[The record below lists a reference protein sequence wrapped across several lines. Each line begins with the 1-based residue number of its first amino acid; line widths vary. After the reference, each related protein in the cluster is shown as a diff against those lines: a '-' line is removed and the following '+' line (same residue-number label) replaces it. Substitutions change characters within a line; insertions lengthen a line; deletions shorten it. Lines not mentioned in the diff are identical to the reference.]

1 MYCLIFNMGY
11 YEGNFN
17 DLTKY
22 CNTLKK
28 SNGLSREKERE
39 LAEKIQQGDKKA
51 LNELIEAN
59 LKYVITIAKNFAYT
73 GLPLYDLISEGNLGL
88 IKAAKKFDP
97 NRGTKFITCAR
108 PWITQAIQLYV
119 QNNNI
124 DREITNNEDYIFN
137 EDPNEE
143 MINTDFE
150 EEVQNIQSRSNAISE
165 LLSCLTKRE
174 YRVLE
179 SYFGLNNSREMTLD
193 EIGKEMG
200 LTQERVRQIK
210 DESIE
215 KLQFKA
221 MSNNSYAEFKELY

>member
-1 MYCLIFNMGY
+1 MNY
-11 YEGNFN
+11 YDENFN

-22 CNTLKK
+22 CGTIAK
-28 SNGLSREKERE
+28 SKGLSRERERE
-39 LAEKIQQGDKKA
+39 LAEKIQEGDNKA
-51 LNELIEAN
+51 LNELVEAN
-59 LKYVITIAKNFAYT
+59 LKYVVTIAKKFAWT

-88 IKAAKKFDP
+88 IRAAKKFDP
-97 NRGTKFITCAR
+97 DRGTKFITCAR

-119 QNNNI
+119 SNNNI
-124 DREITNNEDYIFN
+124 DKEFTNVDDYVFEDETN
-137 EDPNEE
+137 AEL
-143 MINTDFE
+143 INSDFE
-150 EEVQNIQSRSNAISE
+150 EEVHNIQSRSNAIDE
-165 LLSCLTKRE
+165 LLSCLSKRE
-174 YRVLE
+174 HRVLQL
-179 SYFGLNNSREMTLD
+179 YFGLNNCKEMTLD

>member
-1 MYCLIFNMGY
+1 MNY
-11 YEGNFN
+11 YDENFN

-22 CNTLKK
+22 CSTLNKGK
-28 SNGLSREKERE
+28 GLSREKEHE
-39 LAEKIQQGDKKA
+39 LAEKIQQGDNKA
-51 LNELIEAN
+51 LNELVEAN
-59 LKYVITIAKNFAYT
+59 LKYVVTIAKKFAWT
-73 GLPLYDLISEGNLGL
+73 GIPLYDLISEGNLGL
-88 IKAAKKFDP
+88 IRAAKKFDP
-97 NRGTKFITCAR
+97 DRGTKFITCAR

-119 QNNNI
+119 QNSNT
-124 DREITNNEDYIFN
+124 DKELTNMEDYIFDDETN
-137 EDPNEE
+137 DE

-150 EEVQNIQSRSNAISE
+150 DEVHNIQSRSNAIDE

-174 YRVLE
+174 YRVLQ
-179 SYFGLNNSREMTLD
+179 SYFGLNNCKEMTLD

-221 MSNNSYAEFKELY
+221 MSNNCYAEFKELY

>member
-1 MYCLIFNMGY
+1 MKYH
-11 YEGNFN
+11 ETNFN

-22 CNTLKK
+22 CSTLKNGK
-28 SNGLSREKERE
+28 GLSREKERE
-39 LAEKIQQGDKKA
+39 LALKIQDGDNQA
-51 LNELIEAN
+51 LNELVEAN
-59 LKYVITIAKNFAYT
+59 LKYVVTIAKKFAWT

-97 NRGTKFITCAR
+97 DRGTKFITCAR

-119 QNNNI
+119 SENNI
-124 DREITNNEDYIFN
+124 DKEFTNVEDYVL
-137 EDPNEE
+137 EEEPNTEL
-143 MINTDFE
+143 INSDFE
-150 EEVQNIQSRSNAISE
+150 EEVHNIQSRSNAIDE

-174 YRVLE
+174 YRVLQ
-179 SYFGLNNSREMTLD
+179 SYFGLNNTREMTLD

-221 MSNNSYAEFKELY
+221 MSNNAYGEFKELY

>member
-1 MYCLIFNMGY
+1 LNKGR
-11 YEGNFN
+11 
-17 DLTKY
+17 
-22 CNTLKK
+22 
-28 SNGLSREKERE
+28 GLSREKERE
-39 LAEKIQQGDKKA
+39 LALNIQAGDNKA
-51 LNELIEAN
+51 LNELVEAN
-59 LKYVITIAKNFAYT
+59 LKYVVTIAKKFAWT

-97 NRGTKFITCAR
+97 DRGTKFITCAR
-108 PWITQAIQLYV
+108 PWITQAIQTYV
-119 QNNNI
+119 QSSNI
-124 DREITNNEDYIFN
+124 DKEMTNIDDYVFD
-137 EDPNEE
+137 EETSSE
-143 MINTDFE
+143 MINEDFE
-150 EEVQNIQSRSNAISE
+150 DEIHNIQSRSNAINE

-179 SYFGLNNSREMTLD
+179 AYFGLNNAQEMTLD
-193 EIGKEMG
+193 EIGEEMG

>member
-1 MYCLIFNMGY
+1 MNY
-11 YEGNFN
+11 YDENFN

-22 CNTLKK
+22 CGTLNK
-28 SNGLSREKERE
+28 SKGLSREKERE
-39 LAEKIQQGDKKA
+39 LAEKIQQGDNKA
-51 LNELIEAN
+51 LNELVEAN
-59 LKYVITIAKNFAYT
+59 LKYVVTIAKKFAWT

-88 IKAAKKFDP
+88 IRAAKKFDP
-97 NRGTKFITCAR
+97 DRGTKFITCAR

-119 QNNNI
+119 QNSNV
-124 DREITNNEDYIFN
+124 DKELTNMEDYIFDDETN
-137 EDPNEE
+137 SE

-150 EEVQNIQSRSNAISE
+150 DEVHNIQSRSNAIDE

-174 YRVLE
+174 YRVLQ
-179 SYFGLNNSREMTLD
+179 SYFGLNDCKEMTLD

>member
-1 MYCLIFNMGY
+1 MSY

-17 DLTKY
+17 DLSKY
-22 CNTLKK
+22 CNTLKRSK
-28 SNGLSREKERE
+28 GLSREKERE
-39 LAEKIQQGDKKA
+39 LAEKIQQGDNKA

-59 LKYVITIAKNFAYT
+59 LKYVITIAKGFACT
-73 GLPLYDLISEGNLGL
+73 GLPLYDLIAEGNLGL

-108 PWITQAIQLYV
+108 PWITQAIQQYV
-119 QNNNI
+119 QNCNI
-124 DREITNNEDYIFN
+124 DKELTNSGDYIFDD
-137 EDPNEE
+137 EPNEE

-150 EEVQNIQSRSNAISE
+150 EEVQNIQSRSNAIDE

-174 YRVLE
+174 YRVLQ
-179 SYFGLNNSREMTLD
+179 SYFGLGDCKEMTLD

>member
-1 MYCLIFNMGY
+1 MEC

-28 SNGLSREKERE
+28 SKGLSRETERE
-39 LAEKIQQGDKKA
+39 LSEKIRKGDNKA
-51 LNELIEAN
+51 LNELVEAN
-59 LKYVITIAKNFAYT
+59 LKYVVTVAKKFAWT

-97 NRGTKFITCAR
+97 DRGTKFITCAK
-108 PWITQAIQLYV
+108 PWITQSIQAYIQNRNVDKEFANVDDYV
-119 QNNNI
+119 L
-124 DREITNNEDYIFN
+124 DGELSD
-137 EDPNEE
+137 E
-143 MINTDFE
+143 MINVDFE
-150 EEVQNIQSRSNAISE
+150 DEVSSIQSRSNAINE

-174 YRVLE
+174 YRVLQ
-179 SYFGLNNSREMTLD
+179 SYFGLNNCKEMTLD

>member
-1 MYCLIFNMGY
+1 MNY
-11 YEGNFN
+11 YDENFN

-22 CNTLKK
+22 CGTLNK
-28 SNGLSREKERE
+28 SKGLSREKERE
-39 LAEKIQQGDKKA
+39 LAEKIQQGDNKA
-51 LNELIEAN
+51 LNELVEAN
-59 LKYVITIAKNFAYT
+59 LKYVVTIAKKFAWT
-73 GLPLYDLISEGNLGL
+73 GIPLYDLISEGNLGL
-88 IKAAKKFDP
+88 IRAAKKFDP
-97 NRGTKFITCAR
+97 DRGTKFITCAR

-119 QNNNI
+119 QNSNV
-124 DREITNNEDYIFN
+124 DKELTNMEDYIFDDETN
-137 EDPNEE
+137 DE

-150 EEVQNIQSRSNAISE
+150 DEVHNIQSRSNAIDE

-174 YRVLE
+174 YRVLQ
-179 SYFGLNNSREMTLD
+179 SYFGLNNCKEMTLD

>member
-1 MYCLIFNMGY
+1 MNY
-11 YEGNFN
+11 YDENFN

-22 CNTLKK
+22 CGTLNK
-28 SNGLSREKERE
+28 SKGLSREKERE
-39 LAEKIQQGDKKA
+39 LAEKIQQGDNKA
-51 LNELIEAN
+51 LNELVEAN
-59 LKYVITIAKNFAYT
+59 LKYVVTIAKKFAWT

-88 IKAAKKFDP
+88 IRAAKKFDP
-97 NRGTKFITCAR
+97 ERGTKFITCAR

-119 QNNNI
+119 QNSNA
-124 DREITNNEDYIFN
+124 DKEFTNMEDYIFDDETN
-137 EDPNEE
+137 DE
-143 MINTDFE
+143 MINADFE
-150 EEVQNIQSRSNAISE
+150 DEVHSIQSRSNAIDE

-174 YRVLE
+174 YRVLQ
-179 SYFGLNNSREMTLD
+179 SYFGLNNCKEKTLD
-193 EIGKEMG
+193 EIGKELG

>member
-1 MYCLIFNMGY
+1 MNY

-22 CNTLKK
+22 CGSINK
-28 SNGLSREKERE
+28 SKGLSREKERE
-39 LAEKIQQGDKKA
+39 LAEKIQQGDNKA
-51 LNELIEAN
+51 LNELVEAN
-59 LKYVITIAKNFAYT
+59 LKYVVTIAKKFAWT

-88 IKAAKKFDP
+88 IRAAKKFDP
-97 NRGTKFITCAR
+97 DRGTKFITCAR

-119 QNNNI
+119 QNSNV
-124 DREITNNEDYIFN
+124 DKEFTNVDDYIF
-137 EDPNEE
+137 EDEANEE

-150 EEVQNIQSRSNAISE
+150 EEVHNIQSRSNAIDE

-174 YRVLE
+174 YRVLQ
-179 SYFGLNNSREMTLD
+179 SYFGLNNCKEMTLD

>member
-1 MYCLIFNMGY
+1 MNY
-11 YEGNFN
+11 YDENFN

-22 CNTLKK
+22 CGTLKK
-28 SNGLSREKERE
+28 SKGLSRERERE
-39 LAEKIQQGDKKA
+39 LAEKIQQGDNKA
-51 LNELIEAN
+51 LNELVEAN
-59 LKYVITIAKNFAYT
+59 LKYVVTIAKKFAWT

-88 IKAAKKFDP
+88 IRAAKKFDP
-97 NRGTKFITCAR
+97 ERGTKFITCAR

-119 QNNNI
+119 QNSNV
-124 DREITNNEDYIFN
+124 DKELTNMEDYIFDDETN
-137 EDPNEE
+137 DE
-143 MINTDFE
+143 MINLDFE
-150 EEVQNIQSRSNAISE
+150 DEVHNIQSRSNAIDE

-174 YRVLE
+174 YRVLQ
-179 SYFGLNNSREMTLD
+179 SYFGLNNCKEMTLD

>member
-1 MYCLIFNMGY
+1 MNY
-11 YEGNFN
+11 YDENFN

-22 CNTLKK
+22 CGTLNK
-28 SNGLSREKERE
+28 SKGLSREKERE
-39 LAEKIQQGDKKA
+39 LAEKIQQGDNKA
-51 LNELIEAN
+51 LNELVEAN
-59 LKYVITIAKNFAYT
+59 LKYVVTIAKKFAWT

-88 IKAAKKFDP
+88 IRAAKKFDP
-97 NRGTKFITCAR
+97 ERGTKFITCAR

-119 QNNNI
+119 QNSNV
-124 DREITNNEDYIFN
+124 DKELTNMEDYIFDDETN
-137 EDPNEE
+137 DE

-150 EEVQNIQSRSNAISE
+150 DEVHNIQSRSNAIDE

-174 YRVLE
+174 YRVLQ
-179 SYFGLNNSREMTLD
+179 SYFGLNNCKEMTLD

>member
-1 MYCLIFNMGY
+1 MNY
-11 YEGNFN
+11 YGENFN
-17 DLTKY
+17 DLSKY
-22 CNTLKK
+22 CNTLNK
-28 SNGLSREKERE
+28 SKGLSREKECE
-39 LAEKIQQGDKKA
+39 LALKIQEGDNKA
-51 LNELIEAN
+51 LNELVEAN
-59 LKYVITIAKNFAYT
+59 LKYVVTIAKKFAWT

-88 IKAAKKFDP
+88 IRAAKKFDP
-97 NRGTKFITCAR
+97 DRGTKFITCAR
-108 PWITQAIQLYV
+108 PWITQAIQQYV

-124 DREITNNEDYIFN
+124 NKEFTNVDDYVFDD
-137 EDPNEE
+137 EPNSE

-150 EEVQNIQSRSNAISE
+150 DEVHNIQSRSNAIDE

-174 YRVLE
+174 YRVLQA
-179 SYFGLNNSREMTLD
+179 YFGLNNTKEKTLD
-193 EIGKEMG
+193 EIGEEMG

>member
-1 MYCLIFNMGY
+1 MNY
-11 YEGNFN
+11 YDENFN

-22 CNTLKK
+22 CGTLNK
-28 SNGLSREKERE
+28 SKGLSREKEHE
-39 LAEKIQQGDKKA
+39 LAEKIQQGDNKA
-51 LNELIEAN
+51 LNELVEAN
-59 LKYVITIAKNFAYT
+59 LKYVVTIAKKFAWT

-88 IKAAKKFDP
+88 IRAAKKFDP
-97 NRGTKFITCAR
+97 DRGTKFITCAR

-119 QNNNI
+119 QNSNV
-124 DREITNNEDYIFN
+124 DKEFTNMEDYIFDDETN
-137 EDPNEE
+137 DE

-150 EEVQNIQSRSNAISE
+150 DEVHNIQSRSNAIDE

-174 YRVLE
+174 YRVLQ
-179 SYFGLNNSREMTLD
+179 SYFGLNNCKEMTLD

>member
-1 MYCLIFNMGY
+1 MNY
-11 YEGNFN
+11 YDENFN

-22 CNTLKK
+22 CGTLNK
-28 SNGLSREKERE
+28 SKGLSREKERE
-39 LAEKIQQGDKKA
+39 LAEKIQQGDNKA
-51 LNELIEAN
+51 LNELVEAN
-59 LKYVITIAKNFAYT
+59 LKYVVTIAKKFAWT

-88 IKAAKKFDP
+88 IRAAKKFDP
-97 NRGTKFITCAR
+97 ERGTKFITCAR

-119 QNNNI
+119 QNSNV
-124 DREITNNEDYIFN
+124 DKELTNMEDYIFDDETN
-137 EDPNEE
+137 DE
-143 MINTDFE
+143 MINTVFE
-150 EEVQNIQSRSNAISE
+150 DEVHNIQSRSNAIDE

-174 YRVLE
+174 YRVLQ
-179 SYFGLNNSREMTLD
+179 SYFGLNNGKEMTLD

>member
-1 MYCLIFNMGY
+1 MNY
-11 YEGNFN
+11 YDENFN

-22 CNTLKK
+22 CGTLNK
-28 SNGLSREKERE
+28 SKGLSREKERE
-39 LAEKIQQGDKKA
+39 LAEKIQQGDNKA
-51 LNELIEAN
+51 LNELVEAN
-59 LKYVITIAKNFAYT
+59 LKYVVTIAKKFAWT

-88 IKAAKKFDP
+88 IRAAKKFDP
-97 NRGTKFITCAR
+97 DRGTKFITCAR

-119 QNNNI
+119 QNSNV
-124 DREITNNEDYIFN
+124 DKELTNMEDYIFDDETN
-137 EDPNEE
+137 DE

-150 EEVQNIQSRSNAISE
+150 DEVHNIQSRSNAIDE

-174 YRVLE
+174 YRVLQ
-179 SYFGLNNSREMTLD
+179 SYFGLNNCKEMTLD

>member
-1 MYCLIFNMGY
+1 MNYN
-11 YEGNFN
+11 ETNFS

-22 CNTLKK
+22 CGTLNKGR
-28 SNGLSREKERE
+28 GLPREKERE
-39 LAEKIQQGDKKA
+39 LALKIQAGDNKA
-51 LNELIEAN
+51 LNELVEAN
-59 LKYVITIAKNFAYT
+59 LKYVVTVAKKFAWT

-97 NRGTKFITCAR
+97 DRGTKFITCAR
-108 PWITQAIQLYV
+108 PWITQAIQTYV
-119 QNNNI
+119 QSNNI
-124 DREITNNEDYIFN
+124 DKEMTNIDDYVFD
-137 EDPNEE
+137 EETSSE
-143 MINTDFE
+143 MINEDFE
-150 EEVQNIQSRSNAISE
+150 DEIHNIQSRSNAINE

-179 SYFGLNNSREMTLD
+179 AYFGLNNAQEMTLD
-193 EIGKEMG
+193 EIGEEMG